1 MKHLK
6 YITLMLLVVLSAACE
21 QMQLP
26 EANLEIKREKVTDI
40 TDQSAVIE
48 LEFYPIDA
56 TIQKVEAYYTDGLKK
71 DMLPVSGFKYRVE
84 LSNLNSDTEYQVY
97 YKVKNAFSSVIVK
110 NFGVFRTAKKG
121 TTNED
126 EVATP
131 EYVDLGLSVK
141 WATFN
146 VGATKPEEY
155 GDYFAW
161 GETESK
167 NTYSWSTYKWCNGSS
182 TTLTKYC
189 TSSSYGTVDNKNTLD
204 LSDDAAAVN
213 WGGSWRMPTD
223 AELTELRTEC
233 TWAWATQNG
242 VKGYKVTSKSN
253 NRSIFLPTAGYRS
266 GSLLNNA
273 SSSGNYWSSSLN
285 PGSPGNAYL
294 IDFPANSVALG
305 YYARFYGQSVRPV
318 YDSQSEQTTVPT
330 VTTGTVTQI
339 TEITA
344 MAAGTVTSDGGASV
358 TERGVVYS
366 TSTNP
371 TTASNKVIS
380 GNGTGSFTCN
390 LTGLQPNTTY
400 YVRAYAVNSIGTS
413 YGEQES
419 FTTNEEV
426 VATPEYVDL
435 GLSVKWA
442 TFNVGAT
449 KPEEYGDYFAW
460 GETESKNTYSW
471 STYKWCNGSSTT
483 LTKYCTSSSYGT
495 VDNKKTLELSDDAAY
510 ANWGGEWRTPT
521 DAELTELRTQCT
533 WTWTTQNGVNG
544 YKVTGTNGNSIFLP
558 AAGYRYSSSLGSAG
572 SYGYYWSS
580 TLEISSSSLALNV
593 GFNYSYVSSYHYDRY
608 FGRSVRP
615 VYGPQKEDTNNET
628 YFSVSDTKKVTFSKG
643 NLQYHPANNQWRFAE
658 NQTDYIGDANSN
670 CSSTYN
676 GWLDLFGWSTIATNF
691 GVSTST
697 SSSDYTGS
705 FVDWGTNKIGAD
717 APNTWRTL
725 TAEEWSYL
733 LNTRTNASSLK
744 GVAQVNGVNGLILLP
759 DHWKCP
765 ADITFKSGFYN
776 DWRGEASGYG
786 LHQTLTA
793 EQWSK
798 LESAGAVFLPA
809 AGRRYGSDV
818 NLVQESGYYWSA
830 TEDGGDGAYCI
841 YFGSARVNWSFE
853 FRYCI
858 SSVRLV
864 KDL

>member
-1 MKHLK
+1 M
-6 YITLMLLVVLSAACE
+6 
-21 QMQLP
+21 
-26 EANLEIKREKVTDI
+26 
-40 TDQSAVIE
+40 
-48 LEFYPIDA
+48 
-56 TIQKVEAYYTDGLKK
+56 
-71 DMLPVSGFKYRVE
+71 
-84 LSNLNSDTEYQVY
+84 
-97 YKVKNAFSSVIVK
+97 
-110 NFGVFRTAKKG
+110 
-121 TTNED
+121 
-126 EVATP
+126 
-131 EYVDLGLSVK
+131 
-141 WATFN
+141 
-146 VGATKPEEY
+146 
-155 GDYFAW
+155 
-161 GETESK
+161 
-167 NTYSWSTYKWCNGSS
+167 
-182 TTLTKYC
+182 
-189 TSSSYGTVDNKNTLD
+189 
-204 LSDDAAAVN
+204 
-213 WGGSWRMPTD
+213 
-223 AELTELRTEC
+223 
-233 TWAWATQNG
+233 
-242 VKGYKVTSKSN
+242 
-253 NRSIFLPTAGYRS
+253 
-266 GSLLNNA
+266 
-273 SSSGNYWSSSLN
+273 
-285 PGSPGNAYL
+285 
-294 IDFPANSVALG
+294 
-305 YYARFYGQSVRPV
+305 
-318 YDSQSEQTTVPT
+318 
-330 VTTGTVTQI
+330 
-339 TEITA
+339 
-344 MAAGTVTSDGGASV
+344 
-358 TERGVVYS
+358 
-366 TSTNP
+366 
-371 TTASNKVIS
+371 
-380 GNGTGSFTCN
+380 
-390 LTGLQPNTTY
+390 
-400 YVRAYAVNSIGTS
+400 
-413 YGEQES
+413 
-419 FTTNEEV
+419 
-426 VATPEYVDL
+426 
-435 GLSVKWA
+435 
-442 TFNVGAT
+442 
-449 KPEEYGDYFAW
+449 
-460 GETESKNTYSW
+460 
-471 STYKWCNGSSTT
+471 
-483 LTKYCTSSSYGT
+483 
-495 VDNKKTLELSDDAAY
+495 
-510 ANWGGEWRTPT
+510 
-521 DAELTELRTQCT
+521 TELRTQCT

-725 TAEEWSYL
+725 TYDEWIYL
-733 LNTRTNASSLK
+733 LDTRTNASSLK